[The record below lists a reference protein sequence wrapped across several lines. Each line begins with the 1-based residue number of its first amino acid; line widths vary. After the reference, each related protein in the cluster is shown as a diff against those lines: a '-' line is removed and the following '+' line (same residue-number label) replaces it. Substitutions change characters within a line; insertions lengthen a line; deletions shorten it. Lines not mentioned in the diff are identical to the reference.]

1 MNSSFCFISYCCT
14 NNLTILEL
22 HDNYKLMERVKF
34 LFFCFLLIF
43 VCSCAHVISE
53 ESLKI
58 VDKSVKVEDIFS
70 ITEQLEGK
78 TVLIGGMILNVKNEE
93 KLTYIE
99 VIEKPIDSLGYPQD
113 TDISRGRFIIVYD
126 GFLDSAIYS
135 KGKYVTVV
143 GEIGGTI
150 VGKIEKANY
159 KYPVI
164 KCKEIKLV
172 RPSDSTRQ
180 PSFHFGIGVF
190 KGF

>member
-1 MNSSFCFISYCCT
+1 MV
-14 NNLTILEL
+14 
-22 HDNYKLMERVKF
+22 RVKI
-34 LFFCFLLIF
+34 FFYCFLLLF
-43 VCSCAHVISE
+43 VYSCAHVISK
-53 ESLKI
+53 ESLKS

-70 ITEQLEGK
+70 ITEQLKGK

-93 KLTYIE
+93 KITYIE
-99 VIEKPIDSLGYPQD
+99 VVEKPINFLGYPED
-113 TDISRGRFIIVYD
+113 TDISRGRFVVVYD

-135 KGKYVTVV
+135 RGKFVTVV
-143 GEIGGTI
+143 GEIKGTI
-150 VGKIEKANY
+150 VGKIENADY

-172 RPSDSTRQ
+172 RPSENIRQ